1 MAVFKDAANF
11 GLFGSL
17 ENQFVVLLVFY
28 LITRQVFEV
37 GFIFIIRKN
46 VELKPNQTNE
56 KLGYENRNG

>member
-28 LITRQVFEV
+28 LLLPDRC
-37 GFIFIIRKN
+37 
-46 VELKPNQTNE
+46 LK
-56 KLGYENRNG
+56 LDSFLS